1 MKPWRYLLAYSLPVT
16 VAVSF
21 TQNGWLTFL
30 PLIYGFGIIPIIDQ
44 WLGPRAN
51 SRNEVESNSAASNR
65 LYDAVIYL
73 AVPVQWA
80 MLLWFCY
87 VMRYYAHSTTELVGR
102 ITAMGMMCGVLGI
115 NVAHELGHRT
125 KRYERIMAKTLLLS
139 SLYLHFYIEHNK
151 GHHRNVGTSADG
163 ATARKNEWIY
173 IFWLRTIVR
182 SFFSAWE
189 IQMKE
194 LKRKKL
200 SFFNTNNEMLWM
212 LVVQVGFIATM
223 YWVMGIHVVLC
234 FLAAAA
240 MGILLLET
248 VNYIEHYGL
257 YRTKVNEFRYE
268 DVEPEHSWNADHVW
282 GRLVLFELTR
292 HSDHHW
298 EPAKHYQM
306 LGSIRGASQL
316 PAGYPAMM
324 LLALCPPLWF
334 RVMNHRL
341 PK

>member
-1 MKPWRYLLAYSLPVT
+1 MKPWRYLLAYSMPMT
-16 VAVSF
+16 VVVSF
-21 TQNGWLTFL
+21 TQTGWLTFL
-30 PLIYGFGIIPIIDQ
+30 PLIYGFGVIPVIDQ
-44 WLGPRAN
+44 LVGPRTN
-51 SRNEVESNSAASNR
+51 GWNESERTSAANNR

-73 AVPVQWA
+73 AVPVQWG
-80 MLLWFCY
+80 MLIWFCK
-87 VMRYYAHSTTELVGR
+87 VMHTETHTTTDLVGR

-125 KRYERIMAKTLLLS
+125 KRYERIMAKSLLLS

-151 GHHRNVGTSADG
+151 GHHRNVGTAADG

-173 IFWLRTIVR
+173 AYWLRTIVR
-182 SFFSAWE
+182 SFLSAWE
-189 IQMKE
+189 IQSKE

-200 SFFNTNNEMLWM
+200 SFFSLKNEMLWM
-212 LVVQVGFIATM
+212 LVAQISFVAVLYWMVGA
-223 YWVMGIHVVLC
+223 HVTLY
-234 FLAAAA
+234 FLVAAA

-257 YRTKVNEFRYE
+257 YRVKVNEFRYE
-268 DVEPEHSWNADHVW
+268 DVEAQHSWNADHVW

-298 EPAKHYQM
+298 EPSKHYQM
-306 LGSIRGASQL
+306 LDSMEGASQL

-324 LLALCPPLWF
+324 LLSLCPPLWF
-334 RVMNHRL
+334 RVMNRRL